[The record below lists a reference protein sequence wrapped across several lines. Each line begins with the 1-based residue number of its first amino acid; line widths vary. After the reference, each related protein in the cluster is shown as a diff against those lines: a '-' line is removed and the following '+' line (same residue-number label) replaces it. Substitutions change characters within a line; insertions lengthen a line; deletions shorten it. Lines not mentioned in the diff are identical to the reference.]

1 MQFMTLSR
9 RVTEKF
15 SDAEFGPFIEPEA
28 ELARALYIDGFIRQI
43 WHRDEPGGGACLLI
57 EATSEAEVRETLA
70 TLPLVAAGMLE
81 VVSVTALRPY
91 GGFGPRLTSE
101 AGF

>member
-15 SDAEFGPFIEPEA
+15 SDADFAPLIEPEA
-28 ELARALYIDGFIRQI
+28 QCARALYAKGFIRQI
-43 WHRDEPGGGACLLI
+43 WHRADIGGACLLI
-57 EATSEAEVRETLA
+57 EAGSEEEVRATLA

-81 VVSVTALRPY
+81 VVSVVPLKPY
-91 GGFGPRLTSE
+91 GGFGPRM
-101 AGF
+101 